1 MELLSDI
8 ASSSIGHWSRP
19 LLGQRTRSQ
28 GSTSVASISGSE
40 DVVAR
45 DDDHGIKAGQSSRE
59 LRREIFSGEQRNRS
73 RSRGSGRVEKRI
85 EATLP
90 EAEQPLNARSRK
102 SSHVLGLFK
111 ENTTSLNIKKAQ
123 DRAKTDLKA
132 LSDRSVQRVENT
144 PIAEQESERSH
155 PPPAGEIS
163 EEPVIL
169 SEDLAVAGV
178 DRNEHPVETAVQEH
192 KIPQRKPTSS
202 PELNVFSSQRI
213 ASVPRDSED
222 GKLASLISAGI
233 YGDQSR
239 RKPNQADFRTSQHLP
254 EEITASQHLV
264 VPLIE
269 EPCTYCTR
277 ISVTDPNHT
286 DEAVAHQH
294 LPAVGENLNENA
306 GPSLVAN
313 GRGAVGDD
321 EEESDKEQISSALYY
336 PHQAPSPDA
345 QEDPN
350 ISPEENGKGSRNF
363 ENPQLDPLPPA
374 ALNIEVQSE
383 DVNIALQSYNQSRY
397 LHGDLSQSWVSQG
410 GDANKGTDIGASS
423 VSGSDYEDEDETT
436 MSTNGEDSSQTDEL
450 ETTPTATPIAKNSL
464 RRSRDRKHRRRASAP
479 IRAVE
484 LKPYSH
490 QVGGHS
496 TVFRFSRR
504 AVCKQ
509 LSNRE
514 NEFYEVVEREHSELL
529 SFLPRYALNRSHTPS
544 FLVGSRC

>member
-1 MELLSDI
+1 MERLSDI
-8 ASSSIGHWSRP
+8 TSSSIGHWSRP

-40 DVVAR
+40 DVVAK
-45 DDDHGIKAGQSSRE
+45 DDDHGIKAGQSSLE
-59 LRREIFSGEQRNRS
+59 IRREIFSGEQRNRS
-73 RSRGSGRVEKRI
+73 SSRGSGRVEKRI

-90 EAEQPLNARSRK
+90 ETEQPLNARSRK
-102 SSHVLGLFK
+102 SSHVLGLFN
-111 ENTTSLNIKKAQ
+111 ENTTSLKKAQ

-144 PIAEQESERSH
+144 PIAEQESERSY

-163 EEPVIL
+163 KEPVIL

-178 DRNEHPVETAVQEH
+178 DRNEDPAETAVQEH
-192 KIPQRKPTSS
+192 KIPRRKPTSS
-202 PELNVFSSQRI
+202 PELNVLSSQRI
-213 ASVPRDSED
+213 ASVQRESED

-239 RKPNQADFRTSQHLP
+239 RKSNQADFRTPQHLP
-254 EEITASQHLV
+254 EEITASRHLI

-269 EPCTYCTR
+269 EPCTCYTR
-277 ISVTDPNHT
+277 ISLTDPNHT
-286 DEAVAHQH
+286 DETVVHQH
-294 LPAVGENLNENA
+294 LPAVQENLNENA
-306 GPSLVAN
+306 GPNLVAN
-313 GRGAVGDD
+313 GPEALGDD

-350 ISPEENGKGSRNF
+350 ISPEDNGKGSKIF

-383 DVNIALQSYNQSRY
+383 DVDIALQSYNQSRY

-410 GDANKGTDIGASS
+410 GDANNRGTDIGASS

-479 IRAVE
+479 LRAVE
-484 LKPYSH
+484 LKPYNH

-529 SFLPRYALNRSHTPS
+529 RFLPRYALNRSHIPS